1 MNKTDRNEYVR
12 EYIKEAYKTVKVYIR
27 EEEYSAIVEHMKQ
40 QGYTKM
46 SGYIKDL
53 INRDMG
59 YMSEKPEE

>member
-27 EEEYSAIVEHMKQ
+27 EEEYPAIVEHMKQ